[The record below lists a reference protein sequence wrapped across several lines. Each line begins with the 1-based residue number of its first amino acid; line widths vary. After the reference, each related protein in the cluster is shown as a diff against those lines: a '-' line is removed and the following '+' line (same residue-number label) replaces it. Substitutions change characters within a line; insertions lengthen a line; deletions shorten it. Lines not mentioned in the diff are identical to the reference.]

1 MTLLQRLAEILV
13 PVFFC
18 VAVGWYYGRRERP
31 DLTTFNRVALDVLA
45 PVLVYSALAS
55 RDFRLRDHDTLL
67 LGGLLLIAGSGLIG
81 WAVARVSGTSP
92 RTLVPVVMF
101 NNCGNMGLPLA
112 LLAFGPAHFGA
123 AVALFSI
130 NNLLHF
136 SLGARITSAQAR
148 TRDLLF
154 SPLMV
159 ATALGFA
166 SALLDW
172 RPPDMLMSGMQLLG
186 NALLPMMLFAL
197 GVRLT
202 LLTRADIPRGL
213 LGAFARPLAGLAL
226 AIPIAWALGLQGAA
240 LGQLLLFGALPPA
253 VVQFLLAERYH
264 QEPQKVAAMT
274 LLGNAL
280 AVVFL
285 PIALMIALTLG
296 PALPP

>member
-1 MTLLQRLAEILV
+1 
-13 PVFFC
+13 
-18 VAVGWYYGRRERP
+18 
-31 DLTTFNRVALDVLA
+31 
-45 PVLVYSALAS
+45 
-55 RDFRLRDHDTLL
+55 
-67 LGGLLLIAGSGLIG
+67 
-81 WAVARVSGTSP
+81 
-92 RTLVPVVMF
+92 
-101 NNCGNMGLPLA
+101 
-112 LLAFGPAHFGA
+112 
-123 AVALFSI
+123 
-130 NNLLHF
+130 
-136 SLGARITSAQAR
+136 
-148 TRDLLF
+148 
-154 SPLMV
+154 MV